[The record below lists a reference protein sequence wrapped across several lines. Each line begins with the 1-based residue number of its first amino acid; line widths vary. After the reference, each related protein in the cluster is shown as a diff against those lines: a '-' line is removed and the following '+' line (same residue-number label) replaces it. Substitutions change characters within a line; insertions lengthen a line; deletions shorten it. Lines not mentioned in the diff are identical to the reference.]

1 MMKSKVFVDKLVE
14 IATKYKT
21 LYVMGCFG
29 APMTAANKTRYC
41 NNHSYNRNA
50 ARTAMIKAA
59 SADTFGFDCVCLLKG
74 VLWGWSGDKSKVY
87 GGAGYAVNGVPDIGA
102 DTMITKCPDA
112 STTGWA
118 DMVPGE
124 AVWLSGHIGVYIGDG
139 LAVECSPK
147 WGNKVQITAV
157 GNIGK
162 KSGYNTRT
170 WTKHGR
176 LPYVD
181 YSDAAKPADDTPAT
195 ATKGTEEQKAFINKI
210 GAFAAADMAATGI
223 LASLTI
229 AQAILESGWG
239 KSGLTVQANNLFG
252 IKGTYNGQGVTM
264 KTQEWNGTEYV
275 TVDATFRKYPSWAES
290 VADHSDLF
298 NRLDRYKNL
307 RGLKDYKLACQ
318 YVREDGYAT
327 DPNYSAKLVS
337 LIETYGL
344 TAWDGGAAADTPAPA
359 PAQPSGEVV
368 YTVKAGDTLSAIA
381 AKYGTTY
388 QKIADYNGI
397 ANPNLIHV
405 GQKIKIPTAGAQA
418 APTIYTVKKGDSL
431 WKIAASLLGN
441 GSRWP
446 EIQKANGLSSTT
458 IYPGQKLKIPV

>member
-147 WGNKVQITAV
+147 WENKVQITAV

-181 YSDAAKPADDTPAT
+181 YSDAAKPGD
-195 ATKGTEEQKAFINKI
+195 
-210 GAFAAADMAATGI
+210 
-223 LASLTI
+223 
-229 AQAILESGWG
+229 
-239 KSGLTVQANNLFG
+239 
-252 IKGTYNGQGVTM
+252 
-264 KTQEWNGTEYV
+264 
-275 TVDATFRKYPSWAES
+275 
-290 VADHSDLF
+290 
-298 NRLDRYKNL
+298 
-307 RGLKDYKLACQ
+307 
-318 YVREDGYAT
+318 
-327 DPNYSAKLVS
+327 
-337 LIETYGL
+337 
-344 TAWDGGAAADTPAPA
+344 DTPAPA
-359 PAQPSGEVV
+359 PAQPAGEVV

>member
-41 NNHSYNRNA
+41 NNHSYNRDA

-74 VLWGWSGDKSKVY
+74 VLWGWSGDQSKVY

-147 WGNKVQITAV
+147 WENKVQITAV

-181 YSDAAKPADDTPAT
+181 YSDAATPADDTPAT

-359 PAQPSGEVV
+359 QPAGEVV
-368 YTVKAGDTLSAIA
+368 YTVKAGDTLSALA

-405 GQKIKIPTAGAQA
+405 GQKIKIPTTGAQA

>member
-1 MMKSKVFVDKLVE
+1 
-14 IATKYKT
+14 
-21 LYVMGCFG
+21 
-29 APMTAANKTRYC
+29 
-41 NNHSYNRNA
+41 
-50 ARTAMIKAA
+50 
-59 SADTFGFDCVCLLKG
+59 
-74 VLWGWSGDKSKVY
+74 
-87 GGAGYAVNGVPDIGA
+87 
-102 DTMITKCPDA
+102 
-112 STTGWA
+112 
-118 DMVPGE
+118 
-124 AVWLSGHIGVYIGDG
+124 
-139 LAVECSPK
+139 
-147 WGNKVQITAV
+147 
-157 GNIGK
+157 
-162 KSGYNTRT
+162 
-170 WTKHGR
+170 
-176 LPYVD
+176 
-181 YSDAAKPADDTPAT
+181 
-195 ATKGTEEQKAFINKI
+195 
-210 GAFAAADMAATGI
+210 MAATGI

-264 KTQEWNGTEYV
+264 KTQEWNGAEYV

-359 PAQPSGEVV
+359 QPAGEVV

-405 GQKIKIPTAGAQA
+405 GQKIKIPTTGAQA